1 LKKTEVGIA
10 METIYL
16 IGFMGAGK
24 TTIGKEL
31 GKHLGIPVLDLDEE
45 IEKQEKKSI
54 NQIFEQHGEAYF
66 RDCETKLLQK
76 LKDENAVITTGGGI
90 ITREENRLLL
100 EKEGTVFFLFA
111 TMEEIMKRLEH
122 DDSRPLLKGNKKQQV
137 INLYKERMTF
147 YQETADYMIDTTGK
161 EIKELIIEIIHCLKQ
176 S

>member
-1 LKKTEVGIA
+1 MKKTEVGICA

-31 GKHLGIPVLDLDEE
+31 AKQLAIPVMDIDEE

-54 NQIFEQHGEAYF
+54 NQIFAQQGEAYF
-66 RDCETKLLQK
+66 RECETKLLQK

-100 EKEGTVFFLFA
+100 KGGTVFFLFA
-111 TMEEIMKRLEH
+111 TVEEIMKRLEH
-122 DDSRPLLKGNKKQQV
+122 DESRPLLKGDKKQQ
-137 INLYKERMTF
+137 IIDLYEKRMIF
-147 YQETADYMIDTTGK
+147 YQNTADYMIDTTGK
-161 EIKELIIEIIHCLKQ
+161 MVGEIANEIIHRLKQ
-176 S
+176 